1 MEPEP
6 ASRMDWLSVPFSPWP
21 IISNGPRLNRRLAVR
36 DADDRRSNGKSERG
50 LDLAEWSPKGDP
62 EARASG
68 KSGGTRSDRS
78 ETSGGAV
85 AVAVGGVMGL

>member
-6 ASRMDWLSVPFSPWP
+6 TSRRDWLSVPFSPWP

-36 DADDRRSNGKSERG
+36 DADNHCSNGKSERG
-50 LDLAEWSPKGDP
+50 LDSADPSPVG
-62 EARASG
+62 ERSARASG

-85 AVAVGGVMGL
+85 AVAVRGVMEL